1 VLWKQKIYVG
11 NNDSGILK
19 VKQMQNTNK
28 YGLNKRD
35 MQTLSNIFSKYEDVR
50 KVLLFGSRAKGS
62 YYPGSDIDMAIV
74 DNNISYQI
82 LRKIKSD
89 ISDSSL
95 PYNVDLV
102 NFSTLTN
109 PALKEHISRVGKVL
123 YSVNKGIIQ

>member
-1 VLWKQKIYVG
+1 
-11 NNDSGILK
+11 
-19 VKQMQNTNK
+19 
-28 YGLNKRD
+28 